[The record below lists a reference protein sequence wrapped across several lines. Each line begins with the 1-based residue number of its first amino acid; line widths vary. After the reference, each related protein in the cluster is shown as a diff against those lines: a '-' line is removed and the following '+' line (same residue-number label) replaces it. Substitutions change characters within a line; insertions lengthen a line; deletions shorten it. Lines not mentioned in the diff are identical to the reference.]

1 MSHAA
6 RSLQREALMRRLAEQ
21 PPAVQALLR
30 ARAEATLAGEVAAAV
45 TPASAPAPAS
55 ANANAVVSPPAG
67 PRAAP
72 RVEWPRVAHASDE
85 LASVARFRRAWSR
98 TRAQDSVLH
107 ATTQRPPNAG
117 PLNSQVLVLE
127 SLALMRV
134 LPGDYLRHF
143 VAHVESLLW
152 LEAAATQ
159 AAPAPARRARKPR
172 RAA

>member
-6 RSLQREALMRRLAEQ
+6 RLLQREALMRRLAAQ
-21 PPAVQALLR
+21 PPAVQALLL
-30 ARAEATLAGEVAAAV
+30 ARAEATQAREAASAA
-45 TPASAPAPAS
+45 PAPAPAPAPAS
-55 ANANAVVSPPAG
+55 VVPPPAG
-67 PRAAP
+67 PGAAP
-72 RVEWPRVAHASDE
+72 RVEWPRVPHTSDE

-107 ATTQRPPNAG
+107 ATTQRPANAG

-127 SLALMRV
+127 SLALMRA

-152 LEAAATQ
+152 LETTATQ
-159 AAPAPARRARKPR
+159 AAPVPARKARKPR
-172 RAA
+172 RTA